1 MKLTN
6 DLIDKL
12 LATENDFQFML
23 LIFENKIAEEEWR
36 KNDIVLKHYEKV
48 NAKTIEVLGKFDPK
62 IADDIPGFCRP
73 NRKKKADN

>member
-23 LIFENKIAEEEWR
+23 LIFENKIAEEEWQFPHHHCMFFGR
-36 KNDIVLKHYEKV
+36 GRGGI
-48 NAKTIEVLGKFDPK
+48 
-62 IADDIPGFCRP
+62 
-73 NRKKKADN
+73 